1 LRRIALAALL
11 LAAAL
16 GASAQIP
23 LPLPAQVVTEVPA
36 LRPLGEGRMRFF
48 GLHVYDSALWVL
60 GEAWSFERAFAL
72 DIRYAMNIKGRD
84 LSKRSIEEMR
94 NIGVTDDTKLRR
106 WEEVMDRLF
115 PDIRPG
121 DRLVGLHLPG
131 REARFY
137 NQERLLGTVPDPEF
151 ARAFFGIWLDE
162 RTSQPKLRAQ
172 MLKLPN

>member
-1 LRRIALAALL
+1 
-11 LAAAL
+11 
-16 GASAQIP
+16 
-23 LPLPAQVVTEVPA
+23 
-36 LRPLGEGRMRFF
+36 
-48 GLHVYDSALWVL
+48 VL

-94 NIGVTDDTKLRR
+94 NIGVTDDAKLRR

-115 PDIRPG
+115 PDIKPG